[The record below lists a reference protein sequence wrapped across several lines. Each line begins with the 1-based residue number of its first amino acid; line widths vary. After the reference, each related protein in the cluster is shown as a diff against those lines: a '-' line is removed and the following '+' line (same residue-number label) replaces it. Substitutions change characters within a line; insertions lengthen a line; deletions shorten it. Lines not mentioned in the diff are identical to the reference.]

1 VRIGSLFSGIGG
13 LEMGLERAG
22 LGHTVWQCESSPYA
36 RRVLAKHWPNVPCF
50 EDVVGLR
57 PPDADIICGGF
68 PCQNLSPAG
77 KRAGLSGEK
86 RGLGLWYE
94 YKRIIEVKRPSWVVI
109 ENVHHGWRKWVPTVR
124 RQLAE
129 LHYESVPLR
138 LAAAEVG
145 APHQRRRV
153 FIVAHP
159 DRVKIRHLSERYQL
173 DASERGHTLALD
185 LGEGGPA
192 PHAYGEGQLQQGA
205 TERQGGGRPGYGGC
219 SSHAWSA
226 GPTVRGV
233 DDGVPH
239 RMDRLRGL
247 GNAVVPQVS
256 QVIGTYIRE
265 AMRLVRN
272 HDACAS
278 IEEREDNES

>member
-1 VRIGSLFSGIGG
+1 MRIGSLFSGIGG
-13 LEMGLERAG
+13 LELGLERAG
-22 LGHTVWQCESSPYA
+22 LGHTVWQCESDPHA

-86 RGLGLWYE
+86 SGLWYE

-129 LHYESVPLR
+129 MHYESVSLR
-138 LAAAEVG
+138 LAASDVG
-145 APHQRRRV
+145 ASHRRARAFV
-153 FIVAHP
+153 IAHP
-159 DRVKIRHLSERYQL
+159 NGEYIRELSRRWCR
-173 DASERGHTLALD
+173 SR
-185 LGEGGPA
+185 GEGAAQPVI
-192 PHAYGEGQLQQGA
+192 PS
-205 TERQGGGRPGYGGC
+205 R
-219 SSHAWSA
+219 WA
-226 GPTVRGV
+226 GVPTVARAG
-233 DDGVPH
+233 DGVPH

-272 HDACAS
+272 HGACAS